1 MEPLSC
7 RVRSDDF
14 EDGATCK
21 KVCYS
26 DDNYDDDCENNSV
39 VNTNETFDSAN
50 NINHNQSD
58 GTDDEVWEHNVPPRK
73 NCDEKRKSVI
83 P

>member
-14 EDGATCK
+14 EDGATFK
-21 KVCYS
+21 
-26 DDNYDDDCENNSV
+26 NSV